1 MFMGEF
7 HHNLDA
13 KGRLIIPAK
22 FREQLGDDF
31 VLTRGMDGCLFGYP
45 QSEWAKL
52 QEKLQTL
59 PLTQKNART
68 FVRLLY
74 SAATECELD
83 KQGRINVPKPL
94 MSHAALDKA
103 CVLVG
108 VANRIEIWSTERWE
122 QFATDA
128 ESDFDEI
135 SENLMDFGL

>member
-94 MSHAALDKA
+94 MTHAALDKA

-122 QFATDA
+122 RFATDA

>member
-94 MSHAALDKA
+94 MTHAALDKA

>member
-94 MSHAALDKA
+94 MTHAALDKA

-108 VANRIEIWSTERWE
+108 VANRIEIWNTERWE
-122 QFATDA
+122 RFATDA

>member
-1 MFMGEF
+1 
-7 HHNLDA
+7 
-13 KGRLIIPAK
+13 
-22 FREQLGDDF
+22 
-31 VLTRGMDGCLFGYP
+31 MDGCLFGYP

-94 MSHAALDKA
+94 MTHAALDKA